1 LKSRNST
8 LAVWSDGHLNYAA
21 LLHCGRFEN
30 STTCGDANGRL
41 RLSNWP
47 ALPSY
52 REARSSISCRAPGK
66 WHWRAIS
73 RSLLASSR

>member
-30 STTCGDANGRL
+30 STTCGDANRRSRWMQDSQNLGSGSDPL
-41 RLSNWP
+41 PEPCLGGGSVP
-47 ALPSY
+47 AGAL
-52 REARSSISCRAPGK
+52 
-66 WHWRAIS
+66 
-73 RSLLASSR
+73 